1 MLLGLWQGAI
11 AGLIWF
17 ENGKH
22 LILAQ
27 RMLSVL
33 MGGAIWHHAIGEGA
47 ASHSVGALVY
57 LGLSA
62 YVPILKGADPKEA
75 AAIAAGLAVVG
86 WVLGAICPRSPA
98 AKGAAKKEVKKA
110 M

>member
-11 AGLIWF
+11 AGLLWLDG
-17 ENGKH
+17 GKH

-33 MGGAIWHHAIGEGA
+33 MGGAIWHHAVGEGA

-57 LGLSA
+57 LALSA

-86 WVLGAICPRSPA
+86 WVMGAVVPRAPKA
-98 AKGAAKKEVKKA
+98 AAKKEAKKA
-110 M
+110 K